1 MITTEPLRWAG
12 ALVLLAGY
20 VGLCYS
26 QRRRLPVAETF
37 QADWLVVHASQTGS
51 GEELAQQTLA
61 TLRTGGLCARS
72 VSLDALD
79 GDTLR
84 QAQRV
89 LFIASTYGE
98 GDAPDAAARFASTH
112 MGSSTPLDQL
122 HYGLLALGDASY
134 ANFCGFG
141 RALDGWL
148 QAQGAQ
154 ALFPRIDV
162 DRLAPASIAA
172 WQHHLSHLAGTS
184 DLPDW
189 GAPAYQDWRVAE
201 RTLLNPGSAGAP
213 VYRVELVP
221 QAGALPEW
229 EAGDLVQISAPDDP
243 AYPRE
248 YSIASLPD
256 EGRIV
261 LLVRLHIDA
270 DGSHGAASGWLC
282 LGGDEVALRVRA
294 HQRFRLGDNAQRP
307 LILIGNGTGLA
318 GLRAHLR
325 QHAQENWLVF
335 GERNAAHDLF
345 FAADMA
351 AWRAAGTRIDLAFSR
366 DGAGPRYVQHVLAA
380 QADALR
386 ESVARGAA
394 IYVCGSLQ
402 GMASGVHDAL
412 VEALGGDTVEAL
424 AANGRYRRD
433 VY

>member
-12 ALVLLAGY
+12 ALALLASY
-20 VGLCYS
+20 LGLCWS
-26 QRRRLPVAETF
+26 QRRRAPVVETF
-37 QADWLVVHASQTGS
+37 PADWLVVHASQTGT
-51 GEELAQQTLA
+51 GEELARQTLA
-61 TLRTGGLCARS
+61 TLRTGGLSARS

-84 QAQRV
+84 RAQRV

-98 GDAPDAAARFASTH
+98 GDAPDAAARFASQH
-112 MGSSTPLDQL
+112 MNASTPLDQL
-122 HYGLLALGDASY
+122 HYALLALGDASY
-134 ANFCGFG
+134 TNYCGFG

-162 DRLAPASIAA
+162 DRLAPASLAA
-172 WQHHLSHLAGTS
+172 WQHHLSHLAGTT

-189 GAPAYQDWRVAE
+189 GAPAYQGWRVAE

-213 VYRVELVP
+213 VYRIELVP

-229 EAGDLVQISAPDDP
+229 EAGDLVQISPPDDP

-256 EGRIV
+256 EGRIT

-270 DGSHGAASGWLC
+270 GGSYGAASGWLC
-282 LGGDEVALRVRA
+282 LGGGDVALRVRA
-294 HQRFRLGDNAQRP
+294 HQRFRLGANARRP
-307 LILIGNGTGLA
+307 LLLVGNGTGLA

-325 QHAQENWLVF
+325 QHAQDNWLIF
-335 GERNAAHDLF
+335 GERNAAHDHY
-345 FAADMA
+345 FAGDMA
-351 AWRAAGTRIDLAFSR
+351 EWRTSGTRINLAFSR

-380 QADALR
+380 QADEVRAWI
-386 ESVARGAA
+386 ARDAA
-394 IYVCGSLQ
+394 IYVCGSLE
-402 GMASGVHDAL
+402 GMAAGVHDAL
-412 VEALGGDTVEAL
+412 VAILGADTVGRL
-424 AANGRYRRD
+424 AADGRYRRD